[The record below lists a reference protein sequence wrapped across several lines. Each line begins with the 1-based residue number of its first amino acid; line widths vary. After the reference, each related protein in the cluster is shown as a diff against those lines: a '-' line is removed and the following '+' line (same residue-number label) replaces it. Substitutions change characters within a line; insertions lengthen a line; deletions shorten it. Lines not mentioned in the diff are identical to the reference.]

1 MNSSESKSS
10 LSLPFSTSNFNVFQ
24 VNFNCGGAISS
35 HIEAKNKND
44 GFSATSLSSIE
55 NF

>member
-10 LSLPFSTSNFNVFQ
+10 LSLPFSTSNFSVVQ
-24 VNFNCGGAISS
+24 VSSNCGGAISS
-35 HIEAKNKND
+35 HIEAKNHND
-44 GFSATSLSSIE
+44 GFSATSLSSIA